1 MALLRAAFSSLLFSS
16 AFALVQDLD
25 DTFKDSRM
33 EDVWLVDFY
42 APWCGYCKKLE
53 PVWQEVG
60 AELTR
65 SGSPVRVGKMD
76 ATAYS
81 GVASD
86 FGVRGY
92 PTIKLESRQT
102 QALSLGTEVLMKFLM
117 RLILLMKDRVP
128 LIRKCANV
136 KSAFI

>member
-25 DTFKDSRM
+25 NTFKDSRM

-92 PTIKLESRQT
+92 PTIKL
-102 QALSLGTEVLMKFLM
+102 
-117 RLILLMKDRVP
+117 
-128 LIRKCANV
+128 
-136 KSAFI
+136 